1 MEHRYSKRF
10 MVDFSVIV
18 GSREHGILIGTAK
31 NISMEGMFITLPR
44 CALPQN
50 AMLTLKLRV
59 NGTLETIRAIVLHRG
74 DTGIGVFFR
83 DQEPMRRAGWHRI
96 PAMLDEDGTYWMDV
110 G

>member
-10 MVDFSVIV
+10 KVDFSVIV
-18 GSREHGILIGTAK
+18 GSREQGIQIGTAT
-31 NISMEGMFITLPR
+31 NISMEGMFIRLQN
-44 CALPQN
+44 CALPQYGVV
-50 AMLTLKLRV
+50 TLKLRV
-59 NGTLETIRAIVLHRG
+59 NGAVETIRAVVLHRC

-83 DQEPMRRAGWHRI
+83 DAEPMRRASWHCV